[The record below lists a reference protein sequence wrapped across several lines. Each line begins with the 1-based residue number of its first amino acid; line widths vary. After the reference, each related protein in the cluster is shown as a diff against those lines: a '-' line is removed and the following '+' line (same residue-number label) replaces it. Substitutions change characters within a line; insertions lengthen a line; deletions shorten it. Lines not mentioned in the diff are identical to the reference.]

1 MEMLYGIMPE
11 ILLLLSALIFQL
23 IGAYS
28 NNTLTHVIA
37 KMAIGFA
44 AILIAILVFHPSWF
58 NGIYLS
64 LIHI

>member
-11 ILLLLSALIFQL
+11 ISLLLSALIFQL

-28 NNTLTHVIA
+28 NNTLTHIIA

-44 AILIAILVFHPSWF
+44 AILIAIL
-58 NGIYLS
+58 
-64 LIHI
+64 